1 MKIKKRT
8 LANIER
14 VYSISVV
21 PNSKIGDWPAFLA
34 GSEADGPLLYFE
46 PPNYEPIVIAD
57 NPGGFI
63 SLWAFEQSGS
73 NYVVAATDFK
83 PGFKAENCRI
93 IVYPLAPDQ
102 RGQSFEVG
110 RLPYTHR
117 VAVIDVA
124 GKKCFLGSTLC
135 SAKAFKYDW
144 TQPGGIHLALIP
156 DQLDTQYQFKQI
168 VTGLNKNHGMD
179 FARLKKSDRGGFLL
193 SAMEGLF
200 FMKIPENVDSNW
212 ELETIAQGEH
222 SDAFAYDW
230 DQTGQPQIFSISP
243 FHGNTVTIY
252 RQDQSGWK
260 PTIITDDLSFGHV
273 LWAGQLLG
281 QPGLLIAGRDGDK
294 ELRLYRKSGTN
305 GKEFT
310 YEIIDDA
317 IGPTQIAVIDRS
329 KDSAGLIVAAH
340 GANEVRT
347 YDLNNM

>member
-1 MKIKKRT
+1 MKITKRT

-21 PNSKIGDWPAFLA
+21 PNSNLDGWPAFLA

-46 PPNYEPIVIAD
+46 PPQYEPIVIAD

-63 SLWAFEQSGS
+63 SLWAFEQNGS

-93 IVYPLAPDQ
+93 IVYPLDPDQ
-102 RGQSFEVG
+102 RGRSFEVG
-110 RLPYTHR
+110 SLPYPHR
-117 VAVIDVA
+117 VAVLDLD

-156 DQLDTQYQFKQI
+156 DQLETQYKFKQI

-179 FARLKKSDRGGFLL
+179 FAQLNKSDRSGFLL

-200 FMKIPENVDSNW
+200 FMKTPERLDADW

-230 DQTGQPQIFSISP
+230 DQTALPQIFSISP

-252 RQDQSGWK
+252 RPDQTGWN
-260 PTIITDDLSFGHV
+260 PTIITDDISFGHV
-273 LWAGQLLG
+273 LWAGEILG

-294 ELRLYRKSGTN
+294 ELRLYRKSGPD
-305 GKEFT
+305 GKDFS
-310 YEIIDDA
+310 YEIIDEG

-340 GANEVRT
+340 GANEVRVYNLT
-347 YDLNNM
+347 L